1 MTAMK
6 HKIYNPLTFVR
17 LPWIAWAAPKAFVTD
32 MSPFTLLNFMASMT
46 FGSTPKTHVLKPSAA
61 GPGSSLI
68 IPRSER
74 AKWARKFS
82 D

>member
-1 MTAMK
+1 
-6 HKIYNPLTFVR
+6 
-17 LPWIAWAAPKAFVTD
+17 
-32 MSPFTLLNFMASMT
+32 MASMT
-46 FGSTPKTHVLKPSAA
+46 FGSSPKTHVLKPSAA

-68 IPRSER
+68 IPQTER